1 MAKKKFI
8 NQLYR
13 KNKSSRVTSKML
25 QEQSVNAILTDPENR
40 TLWINGNPYGNA
52 YIDRA
57 DNNYDNL
64 STSDNYDDIGTIHG
78 EIFNDFDNNV
88 AKGNYSH
95 AEGKGT
101 QTLNEG
107 EHAEGKY
114 NYSIKAEEVEIDEID
129 TDAKLSKGTIS
140 TIGIGTNNE
149 NRKNAFRVDN
159 TGEVYIVGVDST
171 LPDGRKVSYDPC
183 NYDGTK
189 KTVETRSLQEVI
201 QRLGTMQEVTY
212 GELRSLI
219 DNKRLIPGM
228 QYRITNYAS
237 NNDAISEACKDI
249 YKFAANQFDI
259 VVVADSEDTLNKNA
273 RACHHDFEQ
282 DIKYKAENIIN
293 ADPYINNEISE
304 DDTFRYISY
313 ENYLV
318 YKTLTNTEK
327 QNYSETARE
336 IYDKAIE
343 ATKDLERKKSYFDNN
358 DIESWKLQY
367 NYTNENSWQNN
378 NFENE
383 KILVNV
389 EVETGKYQL
398 REYIYET
405 EIEDTII
412 NGISYKYKWRLFR
425 YQNSK
430 ENSYDFDTTDI
441 TNPITN
447 VNMYTTKDGIEIYN
461 TYYDNILLTQ
471 LLYPTKENTGELF
484 FGLDNQLYR
493 INNYNY
499 NDSVTENIKSY
510 LTNDIVL
517 LNIEYNNE
525 TRNFIYSGET
535 YYNGEKVYKWYE
547 IDYISNENN
556 IIGLENLNENT
567 FNTSNCNIKIKKDTN
582 GQYKTFILSKSLT
595 PLKEFTDNNQEYI
608 TGEDKNENE
617 LSFIKDTYFK
627 EYLTTPDTITNKS
640 NYKAGY
646 CDKSPNNS
654 LYDLINIFQKNN
666 SEDFNIHYNLT
677 DEVYEY
683 NNNGTYEYYSVWCV
697 SDSMYGSQDV
707 KILVG
712 DINTDNDAPYKTQ
725 SQVIDFINSLKSKTY
740 PEDIEYGNEIIGK
753 LTDKLENNGWYIPT
767 NIDGETKFYDINKN
781 YRINTLVFNSII
793 FKYDANNISNIG
805 VNRILSNQKGLI
817 YNFSW
822 LKDNNL
828 SIPQNTEEFILFK
841 NFYNSYKENF
851 IEETELK
858 LYFSENDSNNFNIYS
873 DLYNNVYIYYTY
885 SSNNILRY
893 NNFNFI
899 NKYCKSQGTIN
910 YLCDEFNNEC
920 YYDFKNIK
928 FKVNVPWYNQDV
940 TSSTSIEITFEGDKI
955 QITEQNK
962 QPYDAYIE
970 DLRNLSAQPNTNG
983 EIYDFYY
990 FYTFS
995 TLGTGN
1001 IFDSSL
1007 KNNTNNN
1014 SILNI
1019 NSDILVKNI
1028 FIDCEVNNNKIINS
1042 ENIILYKSKF
1052 CNNVINNCTYEYSD
1066 FNIFNMLI
1074 YYGNITGST
1083 AGGFDMPWGREV
1095 VGKVNFE
1102 NNIINNS
1109 SNIQFLPNETNLNLD
1124 SLTPYDILNNKLY
1137 DYNNLQFIDTLN
1149 SAVLFDYTDE
1159 SIKKIADKENTVI
1172 DVPNI
1177 KTYKNNEDN
1186 ILNISHDNININSLE
1201 NTNISSGNDTN
1212 ITSINYTNISS
1223 DNDTFITSIND
1234 TSISSG
1240 NKSKILANK
1249 YVFLQGNENIGST
1262 NTTSYINTETPTS
1275 NDNIHF
1281 QEEKPILSLNTIDK
1295 LSNTNFYSKIR
1306 NKLNF
1311 QYDFKGDN
1319 NTIGGQTYIG
1329 VGPSL
1334 IKVKNTNGEYV
1345 KWTNNDKIFQYSLYY
1360 SGTNLIKPEGFP
1372 EKLSYTKTIF
1382 ATFNRDIN
1390 NVDKND
1396 ITFKD
1401 NGKDYLGKYLSTTIE
1416 SIHLKDD
1423 YAINNLINIY
1433 PSFWFPIMGW
1443 MQDVMYDV
1451 RFIFN
1456 CKYYLTYDIEYSSEN
1471 NGSGTHSGEFD
1482 ILTGIVNGF
1491 NNTDNYIKP
1500 DIWGRFFGILCVN
1513 SLSFIREGQK
1523 NTLKNN
1529 IADVINEINKK
1540 IKYYNGTNYN
1550 ECKERYVKTVKLG
1563 IKVTF
1568 ENIGGATVLS
1578 NSRCQWF
1585 TIPYLNIIDSSYIN
1599 PIPTIGNITTIDP
1612 NSTEIY
1618 KCMWNILHTNDH
1630 PIEYSSQMEDSIKH
1644 IFNYN
1649 DLPDN
1654 KEKYLYN
1661 RLVAASNKEIKLTP
1675 ANINNIFTATQ
1686 QNKYLKTP
1694 ITSKPTY
1701 DENNGVYV
1709 QLYNDSTLL
1718 SVKQKIQKDE
1728 ENKDCYINLTFNNI
1742 GQPELLWYGAINDEQ
1757 NSITLDDIKNN
1768 LTTLRET
1775 VDELNGNVP
1784 KLNNDV
1790 LTLDNTVAGLIADI
1804 TALKVRVSALEK

>member
-64 STSDNYDDIGTIHG
+64 STSDNYENIGTIHG
-78 EIFNDFDNNV
+78 EIFNDFDNNE

-101 QTLNEG
+101 QTKNEG

-114 NYSIKAEEVEIDEID
+114 NYSIKADEVEIDEID
-129 TDAKLSKGTIS
+129 TDAKKSQGTIS

-149 NRKNAFRVDN
+149 NRKNAVRVDN

-183 NYDGTK
+183 KYDGTK

-201 QRLGTMQEVTY
+201 QGLGTMQEVTY
-212 GELRSLI
+212 GELRTLI

-237 NNDAISEACKDI
+237 NTDAISEACKDI
-249 YKFAANQFDI
+249 YKFAANQFDVI
-259 VVVADSEDTLNKNA
+259 VVADSEDTLNKNA

-293 ADPYINNEISE
+293 ADPYINDENSE
-304 DDTFRYISY
+304 DDKFSYISY

-327 QNYSETARE
+327 QNYSEQARE
-336 IYDKAIE
+336 IYDKVIK
-343 ATKDLERKKSYFDNN
+343 ATKDLELKKSYFDNN

-378 NFENE
+378 NFENQ

-389 EVETGKYQL
+389 EVETGKYQIKYQI

-412 NGISYKYKWRLFR
+412 NGVSYKYKWRLFR
-425 YQNSK
+425 YQDSQK
-430 ENSYDFDTTDI
+430 NSYDFDTTD
-441 TNPITN
+441 TDNPITN
-447 VNMYTTKDGIEIYN
+447 VNMYKTEGGIEEYN
-461 TYYDNILLTQ
+461 TDYDNILLTQ
-471 LLYPTKENTGELF
+471 LLYPTTENTGELF
-484 FGLDNQLYR
+484 FGSDNQLYR
-493 INNYNY
+493 INNYN
-499 NDSVTENIKSY
+499 DSITENITSY
-510 LTNDIVL
+510 LINDIVL
-517 LNIEYNNE
+517 LNIEYSNNDI
-525 TRNFIYSGET
+525 RNFLYSGET

-547 IDYISNENN
+547 IDYINNENN

-567 FNTSNCNIKIKKDTN
+567 FNTSNCNIKIKKDTD

-595 PLKEFTDNNQEYI
+595 PLKESESNNQEYI

-627 EYLTTPDTITNKS
+627 EYLTEPDHITDKDKS
-640 NYKAGY
+640 NYKVGY

-683 NNNGTYEYYSVWCV
+683 NNNGTYEYYSVWRV
-697 SDSMYGSQDV
+697 SDSIYGSQDV

-712 DINTDNDAPYKTQ
+712 DINTDSDAPYKMQ

-740 PEDIEYGNEIIGK
+740 PENIDYGNKIIGK
-753 LTDKLENNGWYIPT
+753 LTDKLENSGWYIPT
-767 NIDGETKFYDINKN
+767 KIDGETKFYDINKN
-781 YRINTLVFNSII
+781 YSINTLVFNNII
-793 FKYDANNISNIG
+793 FKYNANNISNIG
-805 VNRILSNQKGLI
+805 VNRILSNQRGLI

-822 LKDNNL
+822 LEGEGL
-828 SIPQNTEEFILFK
+828 SIPQNDAEFILFK
-841 NFYNSYKENF
+841 NFYNRYKEDF
-851 IEETELK
+851 IEDTELK

-873 DLYNNVYIYYTY
+873 DLNTNVYIYYTY
-885 SSNNILRY
+885 SSNNILSY
-893 NNFNFI
+893 NNFKFI
-899 NKYCKSQGTIN
+899 NKYYKSQGTIN

-928 FKVNVPWYNQDV
+928 FKVNVPWYEVDL
-940 TSSTSIEITFEGDKI
+940 SIVDKDKI
-955 QITEQNK
+955 SGVWATEDDMIKIQKSNGK
-962 QPYDAYIE
+962 FSSENIE
-970 DLRNLSAQPNTNG
+970 DLRNLSVETNTNG

-995 TLGTGN
+995 TLGVGN

-1028 FIDCEVNNNKIINS
+1028 FIDCEVNNNKIMNS

-1074 YYGNITGST
+1074 YYGAITGST
-1083 AGGFDMPWGREV
+1083 AGGFDIPWGRDAL
-1095 VGKVNFE
+1095 GKVNFE

-1109 SNIQFLPNETNLNLD
+1109 SNIQFLPNKTGVNLG
-1124 SLTPYDILNNKLY
+1124 SLMPYDILNNKLY

-1177 KTYKNNEDN
+1177 TTYKNTEGN
-1186 ILNISHDNININSLE
+1186 ILNISHDNINVNSFK
-1201 NTNISSGNDTN
+1201 N
-1212 ITSINYTNISS
+1212 TNISS
-1223 DNDTFITSIND
+1223 DNDTNIF
-1234 TSISSG
+1234 SG

-1249 YVFLQGNENIGST
+1249 YVFLQGNENIGSDKGT
-1262 NTTSYINTETPTS
+1262 KSSNNTRTS
-1275 NDNIHF
+1275 NSNNIF
-1281 QEEKPILSLNTIDK
+1281 FAKEQKLPDKNINIKNLSY
-1295 LSNTNFYSKIR
+1295 TNKTFIKNR
-1306 NKLNF
+1306 GNLQF
-1311 QYDFKGDN
+1311 LYDFEN
-1319 NTIGGQTYIG
+1319 NNYNAGKTCIG
-1329 VGPSL
+1329 VGDPL
-1334 IKVKNTNGEYV
+1334 VKVKNNNSLLNNFNNIPIENYV
-1345 KWTNNDKIFQYSLYY
+1345 SWTDNKKNIEQYSLYY
-1360 SGTNLIKPEGFP
+1360 NSETNLVKPTGFP
-1372 EKLSYTKTIF
+1372 KKLSYPKSIF
-1382 ATFNRDIN
+1382 ATFTVDNENIDTSDIP
-1390 NVDKND
+1390 D
-1396 ITFKD
+1396 ID
-1401 NGKDYLGKYLSTTIE
+1401 NAYLGKYLSTTIKSIE
-1416 SIHLKDD
+1416 SIAFTENKPEGKTDED
-1423 YAINNLINIY
+1423 INKIINTLIDIY

-1443 MQDVMYDV
+1443 TKNPNFDVK
-1451 RFIFN
+1451 FIFN
-1456 CKYYLTYDIEYSSEN
+1456 CKYYLTYDIEYVSEN
-1471 NGSGTHSGEFD
+1471 NGSGMASGEFD
-1482 ILTGIVNGF
+1482 ILEGINY
-1491 NNTDNYIKP
+1491 NNTDNSIKP
-1500 DIWGRFFGILCVN
+1500 DRGGYFFSILCVN
-1513 SLSFIREGQK
+1513 SLKFINKNQK
-1523 NTLKNN
+1523 DTLKAN
-1529 IADVINEINKK
+1529 ITNALTEINKK
-1540 IKYYNGTNYN
+1540 ITSCIGTNYN
-1550 ECKERYVKTVKLG
+1550 ESKERYVNTVKLG
-1563 IKVTF
+1563 VKVTF
-1568 ENIGGATVLS
+1568 EDIGGAAVLS
-1578 NSRCQWF
+1578 NSKCDWF
-1585 TIPYLNIIDSSYIN
+1585 HIPYLNIIDSKYVK
-1599 PIPTIGNITTIDP
+1599 PIPETSNITTKDDKC
-1612 NSTEIY
+1612 TAIY
-1618 KCMWNILHTNDH
+1618 KCMWNIPFVAKDY
-1630 PIEYSSQMEDSIKH
+1630 PSVEYNEQMDDSIEH
-1644 IFNYN
+1644 IFQKLPI
-1649 DLPDN
+1649 DLPGNEEDHQW
-1654 KEKYLYN
+1654 N
-1661 RLVAASNKEIKLTP
+1661 RLKAASNKEIAFDEETIS
-1675 ANINNIFTATQ
+1675 NINNIFTVTQ
-1686 QNKYLKTP
+1686 ENKYRQIP
-1694 ITSKPTY
+1694 ITSEVEY
-1701 DENNGVYV
+1701 DETNGVYV
-1709 QLYNDSTLL
+1709 QLYNGATVV
-1718 SVKQKIQKDE
+1718 SVKQTFKP
-1728 ENKDCYINLTFNNI
+1728 ENSENSKNLKYINLGFDEEGLPIIAFNKFDANNKETPLTI
-1742 GQPELLWYGAINDEQ
+1742 KLTDIYNLL
-1757 NSITLDDIKNN
+1757 
-1768 LTTLRET
+1768 
-1775 VDELNGNVP
+1775 
-1784 KLNNDV
+1784 
-1790 LTLDNTVAGLIADI
+1790 
-1804 TALKVRVSALEK
+1804 LKP

>member
-101 QTLNEG
+101 ETKNEG

-114 NYSIKAEEVEIDEID
+114 NYSIKEEDVEIEELD
-129 TDAKLSKGTIS
+129 TDAKLSQGTIS

-159 TGEVYIVGVDST
+159 TGEVYIVSVDST
-171 LPDGRKVSYDPC
+171 LPDGRKVAYDPC

-201 QRLGTMQEVTY
+201 QGLGTMQEVTY

-249 YKFAANQFDI
+249 YKFAANQFDVI
-259 VVVADSEDTLNKNA
+259 VVADSEDTLNKNA
-273 RACHHDFEQ
+273 RACHHDFDK

-293 ADPYINNEISE
+293 ADPYINDENNE
-304 DDTFRYISY
+304 DDNFSYISY

-327 QNYSETARE
+327 QNYSEQARE
-336 IYDKAIE
+336 IYDKTIK
-343 ATKDLERKKSYFDNN
+343 ATEEIERKKSYFDNTN
-358 DIESWKLQY
+358 IESWKLQY

-378 NFENE
+378 DFENQ
-383 KILVNV
+383 KILINV
-389 EVETGKYQL
+389 EVTTDSYRSYQL

-405 EIEDTII
+405 KIDDVVI
-412 NGISYKYKWRLFR
+412 NNIVYKYKWRLFR

-430 ENSYDFDTTDI
+430 ENSYDFDTTDT

-447 VNMYTTKDGIEIYN
+447 VNIYKTEDGIEVYN

-471 LLYPTKENTGELF
+471 LCYPSKENPGELF
-484 FGLDNQLYR
+484 FGLDNQLYC
-493 INNYNY
+493 INNYNDT
-499 NDSVTENIKSY
+499 NTGNIKSY
-510 LTNDIVL
+510 LINDIVL
-517 LNIEYNNE
+517 LNIEYSNE
-525 TRNFIYSGET
+525 TRNFLYSGET
-535 YYNGEKVYKWYE
+535 YYNKEKVYKWYE
-547 IDYISNENN
+547 IDYINNENN

-567 FNTSNCNIKIKKDTN
+567 FNTSNCNIKINKDTN

-595 PLKEFTDNNQEYI
+595 PLKESKDNNQEYI
-608 TGEDKNENE
+608 TGSDKNENE

-627 EYLTTPDTITNKS
+627 EYLSEPEHITNKS

-697 SDSMYGSQDV
+697 SDSIYGSQDV

-712 DINTDNDAPYKTQ
+712 NINTDINTDSYAPYNTQ

-740 PEDIEYGNEIIGK
+740 PENIEYGNEIIRQ
-753 LTDKLENNGWYIPT
+753 LTDALENDGWYIST
-767 NIDGETKFYDINKN
+767 NINVETKFYDINMN
-781 YRINTLVFNSII
+781 YSINTLVFNSIL
-793 FKYDANNISNIG
+793 FKYDNDSISNID
-805 VNRILSNQKGLI
+805 VNRILSNQRGLI

-822 LKDNNL
+822 LKGKGL
-828 SIPQNTEEFILFK
+828 SIPENDAEFILFK
-841 NFYNSYKENF
+841 NFYNSYKEDF
-851 IEETELK
+851 IEDTELK
-858 LYFSENDSNNFNIYS
+858 LYFSEKSSNNFNIYS

-885 SSNNILRY
+885 SSNNVLTY
-893 NNFNFI
+893 NNFKFI
-899 NKYCKSQGTIN
+899 NKYYKSQGTIN

-928 FKVNVPWYNQDV
+928 FKVNVPWYEDDL
-940 TSSTSIEITFEGDKI
+940 SIVDKYKISGVWTTEDDMIKI
-955 QITEQNK
+955 QK
-962 QPYDAYIE
+962 YDGSYSSEYI
-970 DLRNLSAQPNTNG
+970 DNLRNSSAETNTNG

-995 TLGTGN
+995 TLGDGN

-1019 NSDILVKNI
+1019 NLDILVKNI
-1028 FIDCEVNNNKIINS
+1028 FIDCKVNNNKIMNS

-1074 YYGNITGST
+1074 YYGAITGST
-1083 AGGFDMPWGREV
+1083 TGDFDIPWGREA

-1109 SNIQFLPNETNLNLD
+1109 SNIQFLPNKTGVNLG
-1124 SLTPYDILNNKLY
+1124 SLISYDILNNKLY

-1149 SAVLFDYTDE
+1149 SAVLFNYTE
-1159 SIKKIADKENTVI
+1159 ENIKKISDKENTVI

-1177 KTYKNNEDN
+1177 KTYKNNKDN
-1186 ILNISHDNININSLE
+1186 ILNISHNNID
-1201 NTNISSGNDTN
+1201 ISSSKD
-1212 ITSINYTNISS
+1212 IN
-1223 DNDTFITSIND
+1223 
-1234 TSISSG
+1234 ISSG
-1240 NKSKILANK
+1240 NKSKILADK
-1249 YVFLQGNENIGST
+1249 YVFLRGNENIN
-1262 NTTSYINTETPTS
+1262 NTDTETASITLDYTEPSISDGGFYYDSETTLTSY
-1275 NDNIHF
+1275 
-1281 QEEKPILSLNTIDK
+1281 IDK
-1295 LSNTNFYSKIR
+1295 LSPDNLDKNREALRF
-1306 NKLNF
+1306 L
-1311 QYDFKGDN
+1311 YDFTN
-1319 NTIGGQTYIG
+1319 NNYDAGKTCIG
-1329 VGPSL
+1329 VGNPL
-1334 IKVKNTNGEYV
+1334 VKVKNNNIKVKNNNSLLNNLTNIPSENYV
-1345 KWTNNDKIFQYSLYY
+1345 SWTDNSNNTEQYSLYY
-1360 SGTNLIKPEGFP
+1360 NSETNLVKPNKFP
-1372 EKLSYTKTIF
+1372 EKLSYPKTIF
-1382 ATFNRDIN
+1382 ATFTVGNSN
-1390 NVDKND
+1390 NIPDTSYTDKDTQN
-1396 ITFKD
+1396 T
-1401 NGKDYLGKYLSTTIE
+1401 YLCKYLSTTIE
-1416 SIHLKDD
+1416 SIQLNGD
-1423 YAINNLINIY
+1423 YIDNLINIY
-1433 PSFWFPIMGW
+1433 PSFWFPVMGW
-1443 MQDVMYDV
+1443 MDNNYNVK
-1451 RFIFN
+1451 FIFN

-1471 NGSGTHSGEFD
+1471 NGSGAYSGEFD

-1491 NNTDNYIKP
+1491 NNTNNYIKP
-1500 DIWGRFFGILCVN
+1500 NIEGRFFGILCVN
-1513 SLSFIREGQK
+1513 SLRFIDEGDK
-1523 NTLKNN
+1523 AKLKEN
-1529 IADVINEINKK
+1529 ITKVITKINEK
-1540 IKYYNGTNYN
+1540 IKGCNGTNYN
-1550 ECKERYVKTVKLG
+1550 EAKERYVRTVKLG

-1568 ENIGGATVLS
+1568 ENIGGAAVLARKKC
-1578 NSRCQWF
+1578 NWF
-1585 TIPYLNIIDSSYIN
+1585 SIPYLNIIDSYYVK
-1599 PIPTIGNITTIDP
+1599 PTPEDGNITTKDY

-1618 KCMWNILHTNDH
+1618 KCMCNINYTDDR
-1630 PIEYSSQMEDSIKH
+1630 PIEYSSQMEDSIGH
-1644 IFNYN
+1644 IFEN
-1649 DLPDN
+1649 LPGTN
-1654 KEKYLYN
+1654 ENHQWN
-1661 RLVAASNKEIKLTP
+1661 RLVSASNKTIKLDDET
-1675 ANINNIFTATQ
+1675 INNIFTVKQ
-1686 QNKYLKTP
+1686 VYKYVAKLTNGDAA
-1694 ITSKPTY
+1694 Y

-1709 QLYNDSTLL
+1709 QLYNDSTVL
-1718 SVKQKIQKDE
+1718 SVKQKFKRKSGSEYIDE
-1728 ENKDCYINLTFNNI
+1728 FKYINLGFNKAGSPIIVFNN
-1742 GQPELLWYGAINDEQ
+1742 
-1757 NSITLDDIKNN
+1757 
-1768 LTTLRET
+1768 
-1775 VDELNGNVP
+1775 
-1784 KLNNDV
+1784 NNDAGKKED
-1790 LTLDNTVAGLIADI
+1790 LTISLQDI
-1804 TALKVRVSALEK
+1804 YNKLLNP

>member
-64 STSDNYDDIGTIHG
+64 STSDNYEDIGTIHG
-78 EIFNDFDNNV
+78 EIFNDFDNNE

-101 QTLNEG
+101 QTKNEG

-114 NYSIKAEEVEIDEID
+114 NYSIKADEVEIDEID
-129 TDAKLSKGTIS
+129 TDAKLSQGTIS

-149 NRKNAFRVDN
+149 NRKNAVRVDN

-183 NYDGTK
+183 KYDGTK
-189 KTVETRSLQEVI
+189 KTFETRSLQEVI
-201 QRLGTMQEVTY
+201 QGLGTMQEVTY

-237 NNDAISEACKDI
+237 NTDAISEACKDI
-249 YKFAANQFDI
+249 YKFAANQFDVI
-259 VVVADSEDTLNKNA
+259 VVADSEDTLNKNA
-273 RACHHDFEQ
+273 RACHHDFDK

-293 ADPYINNEISE
+293 ADPYINDENNE
-304 DDTFRYISY
+304 DDKFSYISY

-327 QNYSETARE
+327 QNYSEQARE
-336 IYDKAIE
+336 IYDKTIN
-343 ATKDLERKKSYFDNN
+343 ATKDLELKKSYFDNN

-367 NYTNENSWQNN
+367 NYTNENSWQNTTV
-378 NFENE
+378 ENE
-383 KILVNV
+383 KIIVNV
-389 EVETGKYQL
+389 EVETGKYQI

-412 NGISYKYKWRLFR
+412 NGVSYKYKWRLFR

-430 ENSYDFDTTDI
+430 ENSYDFDTTD
-441 TNPITN
+441 TANPINN
-447 VNMYTTKDGIEIYN
+447 VNMYKTEDGIESYN
-461 TYYDNILLTQ
+461 IDYDNILLTQ
-471 LLYPTKENTGELF
+471 LLYPTTENKGELF

-493 INNYNY
+493 INNYN
-499 NDSVTENIKSY
+499 DSVTENITSY
-510 LTNDIVL
+510 LINDIVL
-517 LNIEYNNE
+517 LNIEYSNNDI
-525 TRNFIYSGET
+525 RNFLYSGET

-547 IDYISNENN
+547 IDYINNENN

-567 FNTSNCNIKIKKDTN
+567 FNTSNCNIKIKKDTD

-595 PLKEFTDNNQEYI
+595 PLKESESNNQEYI

-627 EYLTTPDTITNKS
+627 EYLTKPETITDKS
-640 NYKAGY
+640 NYKVGY

-683 NNNGTYEYYSVWCV
+683 NNNGTYEYYSVWRV
-697 SDSMYGSQDV
+697 SDSIYGSQDV

-712 DINTDNDAPYKTQ
+712 DINTDSYAPYKTQ

-740 PEDIEYGNEIIGK
+740 PENIDYGNDIIDK
-753 LTDKLENNGWYIPT
+753 LTGALENKKWHTYN
-767 NIDGETKFYDINKN
+767 INKGTEFFYGNDENKKN
-781 YRINTLVFNSII
+781 YSINTLVFNSII
-793 FKYDANNISNIG
+793 FKYDNDSISNIG
-805 VNRILSNQKGLI
+805 VNRILSNQRGLI

-822 LKDNNL
+822 LEEHGL
-828 SIPQNTEEFILFK
+828 SIPENDAEFILFK
-841 NFYNSYKENF
+841 NFYSSYKEDF
-851 IEETELK
+851 IEDTELK
-858 LYFSENDSNNFNIYS
+858 LYFSENGSNNFNIYS
-873 DLYNNVYIYYTY
+873 DLNTNVYIYYTY
-885 SSNNILRY
+885 SPNNILSY

-899 NKYCKSQGTIN
+899 NKYYKSQGTIN

-928 FKVNVPWYNQDV
+928 FKVNVPWFA
-940 TSSTSIEITFEGDKI
+940 TEIGLYDNKVKVDKI
-955 QITEQNK
+955 YTTEDDKLIILKSDNTEESENI
-962 QPYDAYIE
+962 DN
-970 DLRNLSAQPNTNG
+970 LRNLSVETNTNG

-995 TLGTGN
+995 TLGVGN

-1028 FIDCEVNNNKIINS
+1028 FIDCEVNNNKIMNS

-1074 YYGNITGST
+1074 YYGAITGST
-1083 AGGFDMPWGREV
+1083 AGGFDIPWGRDAL
-1095 VGKVNFE
+1095 GKVNVE

-1109 SNIQFLPNETNLNLD
+1109 SNIQFFPLYDSKLSLSNLV
-1124 SLTPYDILNNKLY
+1124 PYDILNNKLY

-1177 KTYKNNEDN
+1177 KTYKNDEDN
-1186 ILNISHDNININSLE
+1186 ILNISHDNINVNSSE
-1201 NTNISSGNDTN
+1201 NTT
-1212 ITSINYTNISS
+1212 
-1223 DNDTFITSIND
+1223 
-1234 TSISSG
+1234 ISSG

-1249 YVFLQGNENIGST
+1249 YVFLQGNENIN
-1262 NTTSYINTETPTS
+1262 NTDVETASINLDYTETSISDGGFYYGSETPLTS
-1275 NDNIHF
+1275 NIN
-1281 QEEKPILSLNTIDK
+1281 ILSPYNLDK
-1295 LSNTNFYSKIR
+1295 NRSALRF
-1306 NKLNF
+1306 L
-1311 QYDFKGDN
+1311 YDFEN
-1319 NTIGGQTYIG
+1319 NNYDAGKTCIG
-1329 VGPSL
+1329 VGDPL
-1334 IKVKNTNGEYV
+1334 VKVKNNNSLLNNFNNIPIKNYV
-1345 KWTNNDKIFQYSLYY
+1345 SWTDNNSNIEQYSLYY
-1360 SGTNLIKPEGFP
+1360 NSETNLIKPNGFP
-1372 EKLSYTKTIF
+1372 EKLSYPKTIF
-1382 ATFNRDIN
+1382 ATFTI
-1390 NVDKND
+1390 
-1396 ITFKD
+1396 D
-1401 NGKDYLGKYLSTTIE
+1401 NSTPDDLNISYTDDATQNKYSCKYLSTTID
-1416 SIHLKDD
+1416 SIQLNNN
-1423 YAINNLINIY
+1423 YINNLIDIY

-1443 MQDVMYDV
+1443 MDESKYNVK
-1451 RFIFN
+1451 FIFN

-1471 NGSGTHSGEFD
+1471 NGSGAHSGEFD
-1482 ILTGIVNGF
+1482 ILNIPTKPNDIIVSNF
-1491 NNTDNYIKP
+1491 NNSGNSITPNYNNKY
-1500 DIWGRFFGILCVN
+1500 FGILCVN
-1513 SLSFIREGQK
+1513 SLRFIADDQK
-1523 NTLKNN
+1523 TKLKNN
-1529 IADVINEINKK
+1529 IAEVITKINEK
-1540 IKYYNGTNYN
+1540 IKDCNGTNYN
-1550 ECKERYVKTVKLG
+1550 EAKERYVRTVKLG

-1568 ENIGGATVLS
+1568 ENIGGSAVLARTKC
-1578 NSRCQWF
+1578 NWF
-1585 TIPYLNIIDSSYIN
+1585 HIPYLNIIDSYYVKSS
-1599 PIPTIGNITTIDP
+1599 PKDGNITTKAY

-1618 KCMWNILHTNDH
+1618 KCMWNIDYKHNY
-1630 PIEYSSQMEDSIKH
+1630 PAIEYSSQMDDSISH
-1644 IFNYN
+1644 IFEN
-1649 DLPDN
+1649 LPDN
-1654 KEKYLYN
+1654 KEGHQWNK
-1661 RLVAASNKEIKLTP
+1661 LVDASNKKINLDDAT
-1675 ANINNIFTATQ
+1675 INNIFTVNQAYKYVAKLINGDATY
-1686 QNKYLKTP
+1686 NEK
-1694 ITSKPTY
+1694 
-1701 DENNGVYV
+1701 NGVYI
-1709 QLYNDSTLL
+1709 QLYNNATTISL
-1718 SVKQKIQKDE
+1718 KQMFNSNLQ
-1728 ENKDCYINLTFNNI
+1728 YINLGFDNGSPIIDFNIFDTSNV
-1742 GQPELLWYGAINDEQ
+1742 ETTYRINL
-1757 NSITLDDIKNN
+1757 IDISK
-1768 LTTLRET
+1768 
-1775 VDELNGNVP
+1775 P
-1784 KLNNDV
+1784 IKP
-1790 LTLDNTVAGLIADI
+1790 
-1804 TALKVRVSALEK
+1804 